1 MGIDVRFLAG
11 SDVERQDA
19 GALPS
24 LLARTDGLTWVDIPA
39 CDAEA
44 EHVLAHVFGFHPLAV
59 RGCVERNRMPKV
71 HAYTDHVFVVLHG
84 PEQGR
89 AGHIHYVELDLF
101 VGPNYLVTVH
111 GPVNPAVDP
120 AVALRETR
128 AVLERIEAGRLRPR
142 APVEL
147 LYAVVST
154 VARTMEGLIEELT
167 SDAWRLEQVVTAGD
181 IDDSENF
188 LEELFQTR
196 HGLLA
201 VRTMAALSREIH
213 DRVATVARF
222 IGDDG
227 RPFVDDL
234 VEQFDRVRGIADG
247 QKEYVEGVI
256 EHYRTRTETKMTIA
270 AERLAVIAVV
280 TLPITALASI
290 YGMNVIVNGETD
302 FVHLTVVLVVM
313 AAMSAALLRWAKRQ
327 GWW

>member
-1 MGIDVRFLAG
+1 MGMDVHFLAG
-11 SDVERQDA
+11 SGVERHDP
-19 GALPS
+19 GDLPS
-24 LLARTDGLTWVDIPA
+24 LLARTDGMTWVDIPS
-39 CDAEA
+39 CDADA
-44 EHVLAHVFGFHPLAV
+44 ERVLADVFGFHPLAV
-59 RGCVERNRMPKV
+59 RGCVERNRVPKV
-71 HAYTDHVFVVLHG
+71 HAYADHVFIVLHG

-101 VGPNYLVTVH
+101 VGPNYVVTVH

-120 AVALRETR
+120 VTVLRETR
-128 AVLERIEAGRLRPR
+128 AVLERIEAGRLRPK

-154 VARTMEGLIEELT
+154 MARTMEAMIEELT
-167 SDAWRLEQVVTAGD
+167 SDAWRLEQVVTQGD
-181 IDDSENF
+181 IDDSEEF

-201 VRTMAALSREIH
+201 VRTMAALSLEIH
-213 DRVATVARF
+213 ARVATVARF
-222 IGDDG
+222 IADDG

-234 VEQFDRVRGIADG
+234 VEQFDRVRGLADG

-290 YGMNVIVNGETD
+290 YGMNVIVNGATD
-302 FVHLTVVLVVM
+302 VVHLGVVLLVM
-313 AAMSAALLRWAKRQ
+313 AAMSAALLRWARRQ